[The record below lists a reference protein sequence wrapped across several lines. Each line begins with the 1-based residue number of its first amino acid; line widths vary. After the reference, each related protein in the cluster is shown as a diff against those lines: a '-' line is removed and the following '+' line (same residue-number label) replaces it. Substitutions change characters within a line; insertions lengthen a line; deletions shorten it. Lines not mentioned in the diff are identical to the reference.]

1 MGITEIIGWIVSA
14 LLGIVMMLGKS
25 QIDSVQKRLEN
36 VEDQIDAIKE
46 DYFKKEDFREFK
58 QELWARLDKM
68 ESSFE
73 NRLDK
78 AIRSYA
84 IKDFPDLP
92 SR

>member
-14 LLGIVMMLGKS
+14 LLGIVMMLMKM
-25 QIDSVQKRLEN
+25 QTDSVQKRLEN
-36 VEDQIDAIKE
+36 VEDQIVAIKE

-73 NRLDK
+73 SRLDK
-78 AIRSYA
+78 AIRSYS